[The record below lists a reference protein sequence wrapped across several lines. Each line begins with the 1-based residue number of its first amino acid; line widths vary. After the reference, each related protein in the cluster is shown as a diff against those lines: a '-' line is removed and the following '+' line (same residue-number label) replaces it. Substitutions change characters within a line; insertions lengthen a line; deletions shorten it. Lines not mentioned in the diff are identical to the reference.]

1 MLNLDLPDDIHT
13 RLELLSLSTGR
24 TMAFYAMEAI
34 MEYLD
39 EIEDRYLTLNPDGN
53 GFGFGEQSDSY

>member
-1 MLNLDLPDDIHT
+1 MLNLDLPEDIHT

-24 TMAFYAMEAI
+24 TMTFYAMEAI

-39 EIEDRYLTLNPDGN
+39 EIEDRYLTINPGSN
-53 GFGFGEQSDSY
+53 GFGFGEQPESY

>member
-1 MLNLDLPDDIHT
+1 MLNLELPEDIHT

-39 EIEDRYLTLNPDGN
+39 EIEDRYLNLNPDGN
-53 GFGFGEQSDSY
+53 GFGFGEQSDNY